1 MAGVQLAHAGRKA
14 SCDLAWNGGKQ
25 LTAAQGGWMTVAPSP
40 IPFNRDEDA
49 PQALDHG
56 GIKKVVDG
64 FARSARR
71 ALAAGYDVVEIHA
84 AHGYLI
90 HQFLSPLSNHRNDE
104 YGGSF
109 NNRIRLLVEI
119 VKSVRTEWPDH
130 LPLFV
135 RISATD
141 WKEGGWNPEE
151 AARLSSILK
160 GEGIDL
166 IDCSSGG
173 LVPEAKIPLGPGYQV
188 HFAEKI
194 RREASVLTGAV
205 GMITEA
211 RQAGE
216 ILARGQADL
225 ILMGR
230 EMLRN
235 PHFPFLAAR
244 ELGDDISWP
253 VQYLRAKR

>member
-1 MAGVQLAHAGRKA
+1 M
-14 SCDLAWNGGKQ
+14 
-25 LTAAQGGWMTVAPSP
+25 
-40 IPFNRDEDA
+40 
-49 PQALDHG
+49 
-56 GIKKVVDG
+56 
-64 FARSARR
+64 
-71 ALAAGYDVVEIHA
+71 
-84 AHGYLI
+84 
-90 HQFLSPLSNHRNDE
+90 
-104 YGGSF
+104 
-109 NNRIRLLVEI
+109 EI